1 MKCSVKSYF
10 TSICS
15 DPDFQDQKIF
25 LSISVK
31 IMHSIYFQLCLAI
44 MEEVVGA
51 VGVAVGVEVEEVLH
65 PVSVEERLV
74 YGMQNT
80 HRSEKKREKG
90 TLEIERLSLCLH
102 DENHLRRLME
112 EINLNS
118 AITGGPVVGE
128 QMLNNNNNNN
138 LFEHRNEKVDDDL
151 YRKGQDKE
159 GSLDIKY
166 KEILEFRR
174 KLPSYKMQ
182 YEILDMVDRNC
193 VSLISGETGCGKTTQ
208 VAQFILDSYIQRKQG
223 SMCNIICTQPRRIGA
238 ISVAERVASE
248 RNEQVGE
255 SCGYQIRLEEKFRG
269 LLFRAFRGN

>member
-1 MKCSVKSYF
+1 M
-10 TSICS
+10 
-15 DPDFQDQKIF
+15 
-25 LSISVK
+25 
-31 IMHSIYFQLCLAI
+31 
-44 MEEVVGA
+44 GA
-51 VGVAVGVEVEEVLH
+51 VGVVVVGVEGKEVI
-65 PVSVEERLV
+65 
-74 YGMQNT
+74 
-80 HRSEKKREKG
+80 HRSPWQRDWFTVWYAKHSHLSENKREKRDIG
-90 TLEIERLSLCLH
+90 DRAVVSLCLH